1 MISERRNLLDEAERY
16 YRQAIEVVPD
26 FGSSYYRLGLISEK
40 RGDVQGAARLYAE
53 ALKLSP
59 GNDSAHYRLGRLLIA
74 QGKKE
79 QGARHLE
86 LFRKLKAEAHPAPD
100 QSNASSRAASPP
112 PPDGPRPGG

>member
-16 YRQAIEVVPD
+16 YRQSIEVVPD

-40 RGDVQGAARLYAE
+40 RGNGLRAAGLYAK

-59 GNDSAHYRLGRLLIA
+59 DHASAHYRLGRLLLE

-86 LFRKLKAEAHPAPD
+86 LFRRLKASGRQPEAG
-100 QSNASSRAASPP
+100 QSTATSVPSSP
-112 PPDGPRPGG
+112 